1 MEIPLGPDEFILLTD
16 QTGHHFLTRLRERGE
31 FHCHHG
37 IIRYESIL
45 GKPEG
50 TRLETSLGKTMWV
63 FRPRLQDYQIEMP
76 RSSTIVYPK
85 DIGMVLVWADIF
97 PGARVLEAGAGSGA
111 LSLALLR
118 AVGAEGHLTT
128 CDIRQDMI
136 DRAQKNVANFCGPT
150 PNWSLRIEDV
160 YRNIQGGPY
169 DRVVLDLPDPA
180 LVVEHAAR
188 VLVPGGILCSF
199 VPNVLQVQS
208 TVEAYRGSG
217 AFVEIETY
225 ETQIR
230 PWVFR
235 GPTGRPGH
243 AAIGH
248 TGFLTFARRAEA

>member
-1 MEIPLGPDEFILLTD
+1 METPLQADEFILLTD
-16 QTGHHFLTRLRERGE
+16 QTGRHFLTRLRERGE

-37 IIRYESIL
+37 IIRYENIL
-45 GKPEG
+45 GKAEG
-50 TRLETSLGKTMWV
+50 ARLETSLGKTMWV
-63 FRPRLQDYQIEMP
+63 FRPRLQDYQMEMP
-76 RSSTIVYPK
+76 RSSTIIYPK

-118 AVGAEGHLTT
+118 AIGTQGQLTT
-128 CDIRQDMI
+128 SEIREDMME
-136 DRAQKNVANFCGPT
+136 RAQKNVANLYGDT
-150 PNWSLRIEDV
+150 PNWLLRIEDV
-160 YRNIQGGPY
+160 YRGIQGGPY

-180 LVVEHAAR
+180 LVVQNAAR

-208 TVEAYRGSG
+208 TVEAFRASG
-217 AFVEIETY
+217 AFVEIETF

-230 PWVFR
+230 PWVFK

-248 TGFLTFARRAEA
+248 TGFLTFARRGEA